1 MAYKFFSQKL
11 LDSNDLDLTQVF
23 PERQEMARE
32 SNNVTY
38 SLLDIVLFLRDRTEN
53 FKFSDAQYV
62 DLDNAIS
69 EIINR
74 YYKSKNETNP
84 FIKKE
89 DIDEAALDEFKG
101 EAPKEAFVIK
111 DGEVKSKGE
120 VKAAP
125 IKESKAKAKT
135 KVEAKLAESVVKT
148 IEEDAVQ
155 SFKKTLDK
163 YQMLIDNKS
172 FDEDDIDALLVSIKK
187 KLKAFYA
194 FDDDQESIE
203 MAKLAEQFI
212 NKNSK

>member
-1 MAYKFFSQKL
+1 MAAYKFFSQKL
-11 LDSNDLDLTQVF
+11 LDSTDLDLTQVF

-38 SLLDIVLFLRDRTEN
+38 NLLDIVLFLRDRTEN

-74 YYKSKNETNP
+74 YYKSKNQTNP

-101 EAPKEAFVIK
+101 EAPPEAFVIK
-111 DGEVKSKGE
+111 DGDVKSKGE

-125 IKESKAKAKT
+125 ISKKKSAEKVVEKVVVESRVEKHKKNLEKYQDLIDTVFDEQETKE
-135 KVEAKLAESVVKT
+135 L
-148 IEEDAVQ
+148 
-155 SFKKTLDK
+155 LDK
-163 YQMLIDNKS
+163 LDKNRIGYEIL
-172 FDEDDIDALLVSIKK
+172 DEPE
-187 KLKAFYA
+187 YT
-194 FDDDQESIE
+194 E
-203 MAKLAEQFI
+203 MAKLSEEFI
-212 NKNSK
+212 NKNTK

>member
-11 LDSNDLDLTQVF
+11 LEGSDKIDLSQVF
-23 PERQEMARE
+23 PEKQEMARE
-32 SNNVTY
+32 QNNVTY

-135 KVEAKLAESVVKT
+135 KVEAKPATPTLSK
-148 IEEDAVQ
+148 IE
-155 SFKKTLDK
+155 KLKLDLEK
-163 YQMLIDNKS
+163 YQNL
-172 FDEDDIDALLVSIKK
+172 
-187 KLKAFYA
+187 
-194 FDDDQESIE
+194 FDDDILDEDEKNAILDKLRKKKDAYEVFDDEPEYVE
-203 MAKLAEQFI
+203 MAKMVDEFL
-212 NKNSK
+212 NKNA